1 MEISNI
7 ENKKINFVYEY
18 KTPMGY
24 LPSGFDN
31 RDIGIIFDI
40 ISNKEY
46 EYGEFFAHR
55 LGYKDKYSILSE
67 ASSTYNFL
75 QLTKDK
81 VLNKCVAELTEDD
94 IENATNVFVIQ
105 SMHDETIT
113 SYIQNL
119 DITQLFLKSTEKLFK
134 RKNFKLLIID
144 NKEGGFEHSMYFFE
158 KLYELYKYLKIKRS
172 NQLFYVTNA
181 SDIQK
186 RYEKYLYN
194 NKRHNFMK
202 VKSVEFFIYDS
213 VEPTVKYFETTK
225 GQSKNVIYDQN
236 VPYSLPVE
244 DELDVVR
251 DKYFLSLNRNSGRL
265 HRPKLVLEMIKE
277 GVFDKGLVSLLQSD
291 IFDEWATKPGNEEYK
306 TLIKDKYPFVIDY
319 EDEKFVS
326 EMHNFFTQKEMWMQT
341 YFSVVSETSPS
352 DSWIFITEKSIRPI
366 LYYHPFII
374 WGNPGTLEI
383 LKNFGFE
390 TFPEFFDESY
400 DLIEDKDDR
409 LSLIMENIKNLCNTP
424 LEKIHTLYQ
433 SVIPKLIHNKKT
445 LMNLENK
452 KLEIILNLLTSDESY
467 L

>member
-1 MEISNI
+1 
-7 ENKKINFVYEY
+7 
-18 KTPMGY
+18 
-24 LPSGFDN
+24 
-31 RDIGIIFDI
+31 
-40 ISNKEY
+40 
-46 EYGEFFAHR
+46 
-55 LGYKDKYSILSE
+55 
-67 ASSTYNFL
+67 
-75 QLTKDK
+75 
-81 VLNKCVAELTEDD
+81 
-94 IENATNVFVIQ
+94 
-105 SMHDETIT
+105 
-113 SYIQNL
+113 
-119 DITQLFLKSTEKLFK
+119 
-134 RKNFKLLIID
+134 
-144 NKEGGFEHSMYFFE
+144 
-158 KLYELYKYLKIKRS
+158 
-172 NQLFYVTNA
+172 
-181 SDIQK
+181 
-186 RYEKYLYN
+186 
-194 NKRHNFMK
+194 MK